1 MAPSFRYLRDP
12 VFLGALALFVINTLV
27 LRHLLPGS
35 FFRHHCN
42 DLFLIPCALPLLLR
56 LHVALGLRPPRAHP
70 TLPEI
75 VGHLLL
81 WSLLFE
87 VAGPHLASHSTG
99 DPLDVLCYWIGGL
112 LAWGA
117 WSGLGRRPLT
127 PQTA

>member
-1 MAPSFRYLRDP
+1 MNRPRIEQAFLPASLELQATPPSPIGRW
-12 VFLGALALFVINTLV
+12 
-27 LRHLLPGS
+27 
-35 FFRHHCN
+35 
-42 DLFLIPCALPLLLR
+42 
-56 LHVALGLRPPRAHP
+56 
-70 TLPEI
+70 
-75 VGHLLL
+75 LL

-117 WSGLGRRPLT
+117 WSGLGRRTLT